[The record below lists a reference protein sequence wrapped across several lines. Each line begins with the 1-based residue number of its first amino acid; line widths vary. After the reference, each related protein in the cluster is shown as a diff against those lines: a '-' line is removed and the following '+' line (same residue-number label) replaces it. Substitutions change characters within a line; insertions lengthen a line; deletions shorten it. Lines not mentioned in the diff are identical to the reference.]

1 MKHERIR
8 RRREPQPIPLSIL
21 IQLFEA
27 GMHEPDPFFE
37 RKSNER
43 NR

>member
-1 MKHERIR
+1 MKHEPIR
-8 RRREPQPIPLSIL
+8 RRRDPKPLPLALL